1 MEEKEAFL
9 GIQRMLILLLSLSL
23 LFGVEIE
30 ANADAAEKLF
40 PDFDISELYQLDL
53 EDPSSDANRYIS
65 RKFDWLAGQYYI
77 CGKYVIY
84 ADEMPLCVDEDSFDE
99 FSFWGETGMDVVEWA
114 AIVTGKRGD
123 TEEIINSIPRVE
135 NMDFSKPLTKERL
148 KHLNSSLQFEEE
160 HLISLMQIDDVNK
173 YLWLASYRV
182 ETIRW
187 GDWLLIM
194 SAPPPTFEKEKD
206 PWYIRQGEWAYKY
219 YANKPEYM
227 KQVQE
232 DRYKEVR
239 QEFGYGDLWEIFFE
253 EHPEALYLNDD

>member
-1 MEEKEAFL
+1 MKKA
-9 GIQRMLILLLSLSL
+9 IITALLLLVIL
-23 LFGVEIE
+23 NIGTGV
-30 ANADAAEKLF
+30 NAEAAEMLF

-53 EDPSSDANRYIS
+53 EDPYSDANRYIWH
-65 RKFDWLAGQYYI
+65 KFDWLAGQYYI

-99 FSFWGETGMDVVEWA
+99 FSFWDETGMDVVEWA
-114 AIVTGKRGD
+114 AIVKGKRGD
-123 TEEIINSIPRVE
+123 TEEILNTVPRVE

-148 KHLNSSLQFEEE
+148 QHLNSSLQVEENY
-160 HLISLMQIDDVNK
+160 LISLMQTDDVNK

-206 PWYIRQGEWAYKY
+206 PWYIMQGEWAYKY
-219 YANKPEYM
+219 YADNPEFM
-227 KQVQE
+227 KQEHE
-232 DRYKEVR
+232 DRYKEAR
-239 QEFGYGDLWEIFFE
+239 REFGYGDLWEIFFE
-253 EHPEALYLNDD
+253 EHPEALYLIDE